1 MSQPQDT
8 EIKKP
13 GDPGRNAKGQA
24 GNITSKERLQTQART
39 QVRKVQTDKGHRKH
53 ASQNRRSDTPR
64 NKRAKRGISPTGG
77 GNQVTRQTRGTID
90 RPRGTSQDCT
100 RVFPVKGAANALCNP
115 ETDVRGGT
123 CNWAAGHAGF
133 RGDPSYDTPKS
144 SGPTPAASLQD
155 KRAKGGPALSN
166 QGSRVLESTLPGLHF
181 VEDIGHRWGS
191 RREMR
196 GAKQRRD
203 GEVPCFSRAA
213 YTPGNPDIGRATTSS
228 RRRGRSRR
236 RVGVEGR
243 TTRIRGS
250 RREKEA
256 RFLEFRRN
264 RRELGDC
271 GADHVPDGIVAQD
284 PIPSTATS
292 KGVISPAVENFSAH
306 AASRVV
312 IPQRYAKT
320 TLEGH
325 AEKWRRNMGIDARRV
340 GREPSTSSRDPAS
353 LKMQAAMTRKG
364 GVPEDSRNR
373 LSLNHARQRPL
384 GRGVADGIDVGARR
398 NRATQGI
405 FSRRKAT
412 PVVQIEGIECG
423 PELAA
428 QLTRSRKTGD
438 ISSGSM
444 FSGTAGPKSAS
455 SNTQRSETPII
466 FSQGA
471 TDELTQCCTKVIVR
485 SPQTTHLGTG
495 GHSAA

>member
-1 MSQPQDT
+1 MNS
-8 EIKKP
+8 
-13 GDPGRNAKGQA
+13 
-24 GNITSKERLQTQART
+24 
-39 QVRKVQTDKGHRKH
+39 
-53 ASQNRRSDTPR
+53 
-64 NKRAKRGISPTGG
+64 
-77 GNQVTRQTRGTID
+77 VTAEQ
-90 RPRGTSQDCT
+90 
-100 RVFPVKGAANALCNP
+100 
-115 ETDVRGGT
+115 
-123 CNWAAGHAGF
+123 
-133 RGDPSYDTPKS
+133 
-144 SGPTPAASLQD
+144 
-155 KRAKGGPALSN
+155 
-166 QGSRVLESTLPGLHF
+166 
-181 VEDIGHRWGS
+181 
-191 RREMR
+191 
-196 GAKQRRD
+196 
-203 GEVPCFSRAA
+203 
-213 YTPGNPDIGRATTSS
+213 TTSRMALW
-228 RRRGRSRR
+228 RRTRSPPQQQER
-236 RVGVEGR
+236 
-243 TTRIRGS
+243 
-250 RREKEA
+250 A
-256 RFLEFRRN
+256 
-264 RRELGDC
+264 
-271 GADHVPDGIVAQD
+271 
-284 PIPSTATS
+284 
-292 KGVISPAVENFSAH
+292 AVENFSAH

-320 TLEGH
+320 TLECH

-364 GVPEDSRNR
+364 GIPEDSRNR

-412 PVVQIEGIECG
+412 PVVQIEGIECR

-444 FSGTAGPKSAS
+444 FSCTAVPKSAS

-471 TDELTQCCTKVIVR
+471 TDELTQSCTKVIVR